1 MDFRKCFVILFEFI
15 LMFGKIINKLDE
27 IEMFKYGIENFGF
40 VGLIEL
46 MVFGVLWKFDV
57 NMYGIYKV
65 LMCFVVFLIVRNY
78 VLDYIFDFNFKMIFF
93 YKSLFFY

>member
-1 MDFRKCFVILFEFI
+1 
-15 LMFGKIINKLDE
+15 MFGKIINKLDE

-78 VLDYIFDFNFKMIFF
+78 VLDYIFELNFKMIFF
-93 YKSLFFY
+93 YKILFFY

>member
-46 MVFGVLWKFDV
+46 MVFGVL
-57 NMYGIYKV
+57 
-65 LMCFVVFLIVRNY
+65 
-78 VLDYIFDFNFKMIFF
+78 
-93 YKSLFFY
+93 